1 VAAVEARPAWASGQ
15 AVTRGDVI
23 ELAEEADLYRPPF
36 FAPPSIF
43 QSKQIL
49 QELRGAKK
57 IRLKNRHMQNQ

>member
-1 VAAVEARPAWASGQ
+1 MWLS
-15 AVTRGDVI
+15 
-23 ELAEEADLYRPPF
+23 EEADLYRAAI
-36 FAPPSIF
+36 FAAASIF